1 MCFEIAK
8 KLVATIEVTSYDLS
22 ADDLRR
28 YIQIPKCYEF
38 VALPLAHVDSLPNH
52 LEILVLKNN

>member
-1 MCFEIAK
+1 M
-8 KLVATIEVTSYDLS
+8 ATIEVTSYDLS

-28 YIQIPKCYEF
+28 YIQIPKGYEF

-52 LEILVLKNN
+52 LEVLVLKNV